1 MWLMANEKKLSIE
14 NDFTSGPILSKM
26 LKFMI
31 PILGALIL
39 QAAYGAV
46 DIMVVGRFGTTEG
59 ISGVSTG
66 SNIMNLFTFVLAGF
80 ATSVTVLIAKYL
92 GEKNPEKISR
102 VVGGSIVFF
111 LGAGILFTVLLV
123 VFARPISVLMQA
135 PAEAV
140 ELTVQYIR
148 ICGAGFV
155 FILAYNLISA
165 IFRGLGDSKS
175 PLAFVAIACAVNIAG
190 DLILIAGFK
199 MNVAGA
205 AIATVAAQAVSVVLS
220 VAIIIRKKLIH
231 IDRKDIRINGELRG
245 IIKIGIPI
253 GFQELLTQISFM
265 CLVAFIN
272 RLGLE
277 ASSGYGVANKIVAFV
292 MLVPSSLMQS
302 MSSFVSQNVGAKNER
317 RAVKSMVTGMA
328 IGGFIGVFVF
338 ILIFFKGDFV
348 SSAFT
353 DNENVI
359 RRSFEY
365 LRGFAIEAV
374 VTSVL
379 FSFIGYFNGHGA
391 TMLVMVQGLAQSFL
405 VRLPMS
411 YLMSV
416 QPDASLAM
424 IGLAAPSATVF
435 GIILNFVFFIFYQKK
450 ISMKGDENKKC

>member
-1 MWLMANEKKLSIE
+1 MDNEKTLQTA
-14 NDFTSGPILSKM
+14 NDFTCGPILPKM
-26 LKFMI
+26 LRFML

-46 DIMVVGRFGTTEG
+46 DILVVGRFGTTEG

-80 ATSVTVLIAKYL
+80 ATSVTILIAKYL
-92 GEKNPEKISR
+92 GEKKSEKTGAVI
-102 VVGGSIVFF
+102 GGAVVFF
-111 LGAGILFTVLLV
+111 LAVGIALTVVLV
-123 VFARPISVLMQA
+123 VFARPIAILMQA
-135 PAEAV
+135 PAEALD
-140 ELTVQYIR
+140 LTVQYIR

-155 FILAYNLISA
+155 FILAYNLTSA

-175 PLAFVAIACAVNIAG
+175 PLLFVAIACAVNILG
-190 DLILIAGFK
+190 DLLLIAGLK

-205 AIATVAAQAVSVVLS
+205 ALATVAAQAVSVVLS
-220 VAIIIRKKLIH
+220 LIIIRKKKLVSVKKS
-231 IDRKDIRINGELRG
+231 DFRINSEVRSVV
-245 IIKIGIPI
+245 KIGSPI
-253 GFQELLTQISFM
+253 AFQELLTQFSFM

-277 ASSGYGVANKIVAFV
+277 ASSGYGIANKIVAFV

-302 MSSFVSQNVGAKNER
+302 MSSFVSQNVGAGNEK
-317 RAVKSMVTGMA
+317 RATRSMLTGMA
-328 IGGFIGVFVF
+328 VGAVIGVLVF

-348 SSAFT
+348 SSLFT
-353 DNENVI
+353 DNAAVI
-359 RRSFEY
+359 KRSFEY

-379 FSFIGYFNGHGA
+379 FSYIGYFNGHGA
-391 TMLVMVQGLAQSFL
+391 TMLVLVQGLAQSFL

-411 YLMSV
+411 YIMSI

-424 IGLAAPSATVF
+424 IGLAAPTATVF
-435 GIILNFVFFIFYQKK
+435 GIILNTVFFIFYRRK
-450 ISMKGDENKKC
+450 MRLGNTF

>member
-1 MWLMANEKKLSIE
+1 MDNEKTLQTA
-14 NDFTSGPILSKM
+14 NDFTCGPILPKM
-26 LKFMI
+26 LRFML

-46 DIMVVGRFGTTEG
+46 DILVVGRFGTTEG

-80 ATSVTVLIAKYL
+80 ATSVTILIAKYL
-92 GEKNPEKISR
+92 GEKKSEKTGAVI
-102 VVGGSIVFF
+102 GGAVVFF
-111 LGAGILFTVLLV
+111 LAVGIALTVVLV
-123 VFARPISVLMQA
+123 VFARPIAILMQA
-135 PAEAV
+135 PAEALD
-140 ELTVQYIR
+140 LTVQYIR

-155 FILAYNLISA
+155 FILAYNLTSA

-175 PLAFVAIACAVNIAG
+175 PLLFVAIACAVNILG
-190 DLILIAGFK
+190 DLLLIAGLK

-205 AIATVAAQAVSVVLS
+205 ALATVAAQAVSVVLS
-220 VAIIIRKKLIH
+220 LVIIRKKKLVSVKKS
-231 IDRKDIRINGELRG
+231 DFRINSEVRSVV
-245 IIKIGIPI
+245 KIGSPI
-253 GFQELLTQISFM
+253 AFQELLTQFSFM

-277 ASSGYGVANKIVAFV
+277 ASSGYGIANKIVAFV

-302 MSSFVSQNVGAKNER
+302 MSSFVSQNVGAGNEK
-317 RAVKSMVTGMA
+317 RATRSMLTGMA
-328 IGGFIGVFVF
+328 VGAVIGVLVF

-348 SSAFT
+348 SSLFT
-353 DNENVI
+353 DNAAVI
-359 RRSFEY
+359 KRSFEY

-379 FSFIGYFNGHGA
+379 FSYIGYFNGHGA
-391 TMLVMVQGLAQSFL
+391 TMLVLVQGLAQSFL

-411 YLMSV
+411 YIMSI

-424 IGLAAPSATVF
+424 IGLAAPTATVF
-435 GIILNFVFFIFYQKK
+435 GIILNTVFFIFYRRK
-450 ISMKGDENKKC
+450 MRLGNTF

>member
-1 MWLMANEKKLSIE
+1 MDNEKTLQTA
-14 NDFTSGPILSKM
+14 NDFTCGPILPKM
-26 LKFMI
+26 LRFML

-46 DIMVVGRFGTTEG
+46 DILVVGRFGTTEG

-80 ATSVTVLIAKYL
+80 ATSVTILIAKYL
-92 GEKNPEKISR
+92 GEKKSEKTGAVI
-102 VVGGSIVFF
+102 GGAVVFF
-111 LGAGILFTVLLV
+111 LAVGIALTVVLV
-123 VFARPISVLMQA
+123 VFARPIAILMQA
-135 PAEAV
+135 PDEALD
-140 ELTVQYIR
+140 LTVQYIR

-155 FILAYNLISA
+155 FILAYNLTSA

-175 PLAFVAIACAVNIAG
+175 PLLFVAIACAVNILG
-190 DLILIAGFK
+190 DMLLIAGLK

-205 AIATVAAQAVSVVLS
+205 ALATVAAQAVSVVLS
-220 VAIIIRKKLIH
+220 LVIIRKKKLVSVKKS
-231 IDRKDIRINGELRG
+231 DFKINSEVRSVV
-245 IIKIGIPI
+245 KIGSPI
-253 GFQELLTQISFM
+253 AFQELLTQFSFM

-277 ASSGYGVANKIVAFV
+277 ASSGYGIANKIVAFV

-302 MSSFVSQNVGAKNER
+302 MSSFVSQNVGAGNEK
-317 RAVKSMVTGMA
+317 RATRSMLTGMA
-328 IGGFIGVFVF
+328 VGAVIGVLVF

-348 SSAFT
+348 SSLFT
-353 DNENVI
+353 DNAAVI
-359 RRSFEY
+359 KRSFEY

-379 FSFIGYFNGHGA
+379 FSYIGYFNGHGA
-391 TMLVMVQGLAQSFL
+391 TMLVLVQGLAQSFL

-411 YLMSV
+411 YIMSI

-424 IGLAAPSATVF
+424 IGLAAPTATVF
-435 GIILNFVFFIFYQKK
+435 GIVLNTVFFIFYRRK
-450 ISMKGDENKKC
+450 MRLGNTF

>member
-1 MWLMANEKKLSIE
+1 MLNENKLTAA

-26 LKFMI
+26 LRFMI

-102 VVGGSIVFF
+102 VIGGSIVFF
-111 LGAGILFTVLLV
+111 FCAGIIFSVFLV
-123 VFARPISVLMQA
+123 VFARPIALLMQA
-135 PAEAV
+135 PSEAINN
-140 ELTVQYIR
+140 TVQYIR

-165 IFRGLGDSKS
+165 VFRGLGDSKS
-175 PLAFVAIACAVNIAG
+175 PLLFVGIACAVNIVG
-190 DLILIAGFK
+190 DLVLIAGFK

-220 VAIIIRKKLIH
+220 IIIIKRKKLVRIN
-231 IDRKDIRINGELRG
+231 RKDLCFNDELRG

-272 RLGLE
+272 RLGIE

-292 MLVPSSLMQS
+292 MLVPSSIMQS

-317 RAVKSMVTGMA
+317 RATKSMLTGMA
-328 IGGFIGVFVF
+328 IGALIGIFVF
-338 ILIFFKGDFV
+338 LLIFFKGDFV
-348 SSAFT
+348 SSIF
-353 DNENVI
+353 NENVI
-359 RRSFEY
+359 RRSYEF
-365 LRGFAIEAV
+365 LRGVAIEAV

-391 TMLVMVQGLAQSFL
+391 TMLVMIQGLAQSFL

-411 YLMSV
+411 YIMSV
-416 QPDASLAM
+416 QPDASLSM
-424 IGLAAPSATVF
+424 IGLAAPTATVF
-435 GIILNFVFFIFYQKK
+435 GIVLNLVFFIFYQKK
-450 ISMKGDENKKC
+450 LNIKGNENKEN

>member
-1 MWLMANEKKLSIE
+1 MDNEKTLQTA
-14 NDFTSGPILSKM
+14 NDFTCGPILPKM
-26 LKFMI
+26 LRFML

-46 DIMVVGRFGTTEG
+46 DILVVGRFGTTEG

-80 ATSVTVLIAKYL
+80 ATSVTILIAKYL
-92 GEKNPEKISR
+92 GEKKSEKTGAVI
-102 VVGGSIVFF
+102 GGAVVFF
-111 LGAGILFTVLLV
+111 LAVGIALTVVLV
-123 VFARPISVLMQA
+123 VFARPIAILMQA
-135 PAEAV
+135 PDEALD
-140 ELTVQYIR
+140 LTVQYIR

-155 FILAYNLISA
+155 FILAYNLTSA

-175 PLAFVAIACAVNIAG
+175 PLLFVAIACAVNILG
-190 DLILIAGFK
+190 DLLLIAGLK

-205 AIATVAAQAVSVVLS
+205 ALATVAAQAVSVVLS
-220 VAIIIRKKLIH
+220 LVIIRKKKLVSVKKS
-231 IDRKDIRINGELRG
+231 DFRINSEVRSVV
-245 IIKIGIPI
+245 KIGSPI
-253 GFQELLTQISFM
+253 AFQELLTQFSFM

-277 ASSGYGVANKIVAFV
+277 ASSGYGIANKIVAFV

-302 MSSFVSQNVGAKNER
+302 MSSFVSQNVGAGNEK
-317 RAVKSMVTGMA
+317 RATRSMLTGMA
-328 IGGFIGVFVF
+328 VGAVIGVLVF

-348 SSAFT
+348 SSLFT
-353 DNENVI
+353 DNAAVI
-359 RRSFEY
+359 KRSFEY

-379 FSFIGYFNGHGA
+379 FSYIGYFNGHGA
-391 TMLVMVQGLAQSFL
+391 TMLVLVQGLAQSFL

-411 YLMSV
+411 YIMSI

-424 IGLAAPSATVF
+424 IGLAAPTATVF
-435 GIILNFVFFIFYQKK
+435 GIVLNTVFFIFYRRK
-450 ISMKGDENKKC
+450 MRLGNTF

>member
-1 MWLMANEKKLSIE
+1 MLNENKLTAA
-14 NDFTSGPILSKM
+14 NDFTSGSILSKM
-26 LKFMI
+26 LRFMI

-102 VVGGSIVFF
+102 VIGGSIVFF
-111 LGAGILFTVLLV
+111 FCAGIIFSVFLV
-123 VFARPISVLMQA
+123 VFARPIALLMQA
-135 PAEAV
+135 PSEAINH
-140 ELTVQYIR
+140 TVQYIR

-165 IFRGLGDSKS
+165 VFRGLGDSKS
-175 PLAFVAIACAVNIAG
+175 PLLFVGIACAVNIVG
-190 DLILIAGFK
+190 DLVLIAGFK

-220 VAIIIRKKLIH
+220 IIIIKRKKLVRIN
-231 IDRKDIRINGELRG
+231 RKDLRFNDELRG

-272 RLGLE
+272 RLGIE

-317 RAVKSMVTGMA
+317 RATKSMLTGMA
-328 IGGFIGVFVF
+328 IGALIGIFVF
-338 ILIFFKGDFV
+338 LLIFFKGDFV
-348 SSAFT
+348 SSIFT

-359 RRSFEY
+359 RRSYEY

-391 TMLVMVQGLAQSFL
+391 TMLVMIQGLAQSFL

-411 YLMSV
+411 YIMSV
-416 QPDASLAM
+416 QPDASLSM
-424 IGLAAPSATVF
+424 IGLAAPTATVF
-435 GIILNFVFFIFYQKK
+435 GIVLNLVFFIFYQKK
-450 ISMKGDENKKC
+450 LNIKGNENKEN

>member
-1 MWLMANEKKLSIE
+1 MDNEKTLQTA
-14 NDFTSGPILSKM
+14 NDFTCGPILPKM
-26 LKFMI
+26 LRFML

-46 DIMVVGRFGTTEG
+46 DILVVGRFGTTEG

-80 ATSVTVLIAKYL
+80 ATSVTILIAKYL
-92 GEKNPEKISR
+92 GEKKSEKTGAVI
-102 VVGGSIVFF
+102 GGAVVFF
-111 LGAGILFTVLLV
+111 LAIGIALTVVLV
-123 VFARPISVLMQA
+123 VFARPIAILMQA
-135 PAEAV
+135 PAEALD
-140 ELTVQYIR
+140 LTVQYIR

-155 FILAYNLISA
+155 FILAYNLTSA

-175 PLAFVAIACAVNIAG
+175 PLLFVAIACAVNILG
-190 DLILIAGFK
+190 DLLLIAGLK

-205 AIATVAAQAVSVVLS
+205 ALATVAAQAVSVVLS
-220 VAIIIRKKLIH
+220 LVIIRKKKLVSIKKS
-231 IDRKDIRINGELRG
+231 DFRINSEVRSVV
-245 IIKIGIPI
+245 KIGSPI
-253 GFQELLTQISFM
+253 AFQELLTQFSFM

-277 ASSGYGVANKIVAFV
+277 ASSGYGIANKIVAFV

-302 MSSFVSQNVGAKNER
+302 MSSFVSQNVGAGNEK
-317 RAVKSMVTGMA
+317 RATRSMLTGMA
-328 IGGFIGVFVF
+328 VGAVIGVLVF

-348 SSAFT
+348 SSLFT
-353 DNENVI
+353 DNAAVI
-359 RRSFEY
+359 KRSFEY

-379 FSFIGYFNGHGA
+379 FSYIGYFNGHGA
-391 TMLVMVQGLAQSFL
+391 TMLVLVQGLAQSFL

-411 YLMSV
+411 YIMSI

-424 IGLAAPSATVF
+424 IGLAAPTATVF
-435 GIILNFVFFIFYQKK
+435 GIVLNTVFFIFYRRK
-450 ISMKGDENKKC
+450 MRLGNTF

>member
-1 MWLMANEKKLSIE
+1 MLNENKLTAA

-26 LKFMI
+26 LRFMI

-92 GEKNPEKISR
+92 GEKKPEKISR
-102 VVGGSIVFF
+102 VIGGSIVFF
-111 LGAGILFTVLLV
+111 LCAGILFTVCLV
-123 VFARPISVLMQA
+123 VFARPIALLMQA
-135 PAEAV
+135 PSEAIDH
-140 ELTVQYIR
+140 TVQYIR
-148 ICGAGFV
+148 ICGAGFI

-165 IFRGLGDSKS
+165 VFRGLGDSKS
-175 PLAFVAIACAVNIAG
+175 PLLFVGIACAVNIAG
-190 DLILIAGFK
+190 DLVLIAGFK

-220 VAIIIRKKLIH
+220 IIIIKRKKLVH
-231 IDRKDIRINGELRG
+231 LNRKDLRFNDELRG

-277 ASSGYGVANKIVAFV
+277 SSSGYGVANKIVAFV

-317 RAVKSMVTGMA
+317 RATKSMLTGMA
-328 IGGFIGVFVF
+328 IGALIGIFVF

-348 SSAFT
+348 SSIFT

-391 TMLVMVQGLAQSFL
+391 TVLVMIQGLAQSFI

-411 YLMSV
+411 YIMSV
-416 QPDASLAM
+416 QPDASLSM
-424 IGLAAPSATVF
+424 IGLAAPTATVF
-435 GIILNFVFFIFYQKK
+435 GIVLNLVFFIFYQKK
-450 ISMKGDENKKC
+450 LKIKGNENKEN